1 MGNRV
6 GNRPLTRRKWA
17 ASLDFMS
24 RSLRA
29 AKGGLIY
36 HTLNR
41 GNTNLEIF
49 VTDADFAIFEQ
60 TLAEA
65 VRRTGMRLLSYCV
78 LPTHFH
84 LLIWPR
90 ADGDLSHFM
99 RWLTLTHTQR
109 WHAHHR
115 TAGTG
120 HVYQG
125 RFRSF
130 PIQADE
136 HFLTVCRYVE
146 RSSLE
151 AGLVERVQDYR
162 WCSLWSR
169 LAKADPERPPL
180 SAWPVERPRDWTT
193 RLNRRPAPADVEAV
207 EQSIRRGQPFGSPP
221 WQARTAAKL
230 GLESTFR
237 PRGRPRKTTVSAT
250 KIDPPVPRGPAR
262 KTGKVPKPS

>member
-1 MGNRV
+1 
-6 GNRPLTRRKWA
+6 
-17 ASLDFMS
+17 MS
-24 RSLRA
+24 RPLRA
-29 AKGGLIY
+29 AKGGLVY

-49 VTDADFAIFEQ
+49 STADDYAAFER

-65 VRRTGMRLLSYCV
+65 VERERMRLLAYC
-78 LPTHFH
+78 LMPTHFH
-84 LLIWPR
+84 LLLWPR
-90 ADGDLSHFM
+90 ADGDLSQFM

-109 WHAHHR
+109 WHAQHQ

-130 PIQADE
+130 PVQPDD

-146 RSSLE
+146 RNPLR
-151 AGLVERVQDYR
+151 AGLVARAQDWQ

-169 LAKADPERPPL
+169 LAKADPDRPRLTPWPIERPKEWT
-180 SAWPVERPRDWTT
+180 SGVNRPFV
-193 RLNRRPAPADVEAV
+193 PSEEEAV
-207 EQSIRRGQPFGSPP
+207 RGSILRGQPFGSEA
-221 WQARTAAKL
+221 WQAKTAARL

-237 PRGRPRKTTVSAT
+237 PRGRPRKIEGTAAPTR
-250 KIDPPVPRGPAR
+250 PPKTRGKSVTNR
-262 KTGKVPKPS
+262 RES